1 MSYYQSLKN
10 RRYFFLWGML
20 FLLAS
25 NIYGQNSI
33 VGDGFGGRL
42 WYKPCNV
49 SAAPYGAFTTCNGE
63 LFGWGVYEKTTSLIS
78 LNNNQRYFAPTP
90 VHNLKNIRY
99 HSAGYTM
106 TVINDND
113 SGFIWESSYNSRPV
127 GILDSVLFCD
137 GGWTLGAYI
146 QKNGKAYISSIAQNP
161 RLLNAFEYNQRK
173 IVSDSLI
180 YPGSPSNPNAITRF
194 IIQDVKGID
203 NAVRCAVGVHAAYF
217 LTRSGEVFVIA
228 KDEGSSIG
236 LGSNMTSLKATQINS
251 LKDIIDIKTTTWGTL
266 ALDKNGNVFIWHRFS
281 GTPTKEPLLSNIVAI
296 SGQCDGWVGLA
307 LKANGDAYVL
317 NFPNQGTV
325 NPITSK
331 IAVTNVRDIIAGETF
346 YYLYFGNDS
355 FSYHSLFNRELVTT
369 LGTLRIGTDFKLSK
383 PCITNQKA
391 QVFSICKGDS
401 IQLHDSVF
409 TKDGFYDVWHQDTV
423 ISIRLFVKD
432 TFSTRSYYE
441 YCQSDSFPRS
451 RIDTFSYK
459 QEDGTC
465 VTHLNII
472 KVNPT
477 FAKSDTFITCNQP
490 ITDYAG
496 NVIYSDTQY
505 THRYSTGKGC
515 DSIYHTFVKIHRQTE
530 TQFTSSKCI
539 GDDFTYLNKSYT
551 QSGFYQ
557 DTLKNFLGCDSVIY
571 KITLYDTACGLT
583 VFIPN
588 VFSPNNKGPEINNT
602 FQPYIEN
609 HLEFKMIILNR
620 WGEKLYETSNIN
632 KGWNGTFLNEP
643 CQDGVYVY
651 HITVTSKTN
660 KSYSYSGTV
669 SLFR

>member
-1 MSYYQSLKN
+1 MPFHQSHKN
-10 RRYFFLWGML
+10 YCRFFLGGM
-20 FLLAS
+20 FFMLAS
-25 NIYGQNSI
+25 TLYGQNSI

-42 WYKPCNV
+42 WYQPTNV

-63 LFGWGVYEKTTSLIS
+63 LYGWGVREKTTYLVSLE
-78 LNNNQRYFAPTP
+78 NNQRYFAPTP

-106 TVINDND
+106 TVIKDND
-113 SGFIWESSYNSRPV
+113 SGFIWESFYNSRPV

-146 QKNGKAYISSIAQNP
+146 QKNGKAYISSNAQNP
-161 RLLNAFEYNQRK
+161 RLLNAFEYKQRK
-173 IVSDSLI
+173 IISDSLI

-266 ALDKNGNVFIWHRFS
+266 ALDKNGNVFIWHRFN
-281 GTPTKEPLLSNIVAI
+281 GIPMKEPALTNIVAI

-307 LKANGDAYVL
+307 LKANGDAYEL
-317 NFPNQGTV
+317 NFKNQGTV

-346 YYLYFGNDS
+346 YYLYYGNDS
-355 FSYHSLFNRELVTT
+355 FSYHSLFNNELVTT
-369 LGTLRIGTDFKLSK
+369 IGTLRIGTDFKLSR
-383 PCITNQKA
+383 PCITDKKTQN
-391 QVFSICKGDS
+391 FTICKGDS
-401 IQLHDSVF
+401 LQIHQNTF
-409 TKDGFYDVWHQDTV
+409 KKAGFYDVLHQDTV

-441 YCQSDSFPRS
+441 YCQSHSFPRS
-451 RIDTFSYK
+451 RIDTFSFK

-465 VTHLNII
+465 VTHFDII

-477 FAKSDTFITCNQP
+477 FEKSDTFITCNEP
-490 ITDYAG
+490 IIDYAG
-496 NVIYSDTQY
+496 NTIYSDTQY
-505 THRYSTGKGC
+505 THRYSTSKGC
-515 DSIYHTFVKIHRQTE
+515 DSVYNTFVKIYPQTE

-539 GDDFTYLNKSYT
+539 GDDFTFLNKSYT

-609 HLEFKMIILNR
+609 HKDFKMIILNR
-620 WGEKLYETSNIN
+620 WGEKLFETTNIN

-651 HITVTSKTN
+651 HITVTSKNN

>member
-1 MSYYQSLKN
+1 M
-10 RRYFFLWGML
+10 
-20 FLLAS
+20 LAS
-25 NIYGQNSI
+25 TLYGQNSI

-49 SAAPYGAFTTCNGE
+49 SAAPYGAFTTCSGK
-63 LFGWGVYEKTTSLIS
+63 LYGWGIKYSTTRLITLVNS
-78 LNNNQRYFAPTP
+78 TTFFFPKH
-90 VHNLKNIRY
+90 VHNLENIRY

-106 TVINDND
+106 TAIKYND
-113 SGFIWESSYNSRPV
+113 SGFIWDRGSRPI
-127 GILDSVLFCD
+127 GILDSVIFCD
-137 GGWTLGAYI
+137 GGVFVGAYVR
-146 QKNGKAYISSIAQNP
+146 KNGKAYISSNALNSN
-161 RLLNAFEYNQRK
+161 LLNAFEYNQRK
-173 IVSDSLI
+173 IISDSLI

-203 NAVRCAVGVHAAYF
+203 NAVRCAVGVNVVYF
-217 LTRSGEVFVIA
+217 LNQTGEVYVIA
-228 KDEGSSIG
+228 KDENSRIG
-236 LGSNMTSLKATQINS
+236 LGSNTTSLSATKIEE
-251 LKDIIDIKTTTWGTL
+251 LKNIVDIKTTTMGTL
-266 ALDKNGNVFIWHRFS
+266 ALDKDGDVFIWHRFS

-296 SGQCDGWVGLA
+296 SGQCDGWIGLA
-307 LKANGDAYVL
+307 LKENGDVYEL
-317 NFPNQGTV
+317 DFSNQSS
-325 NPITSK
+325 PITSK
-331 IAVTNVRDIIAGETF
+331 IPQENVKDIMAGEIF
-346 YYLYFGNDS
+346 YYLYYGGDS
-355 FSYHSLFNRELVTT
+355 FSYHSTMPDNYPLNNS
-369 LGTLRIGTDFKLSK
+369 LGSIRLGTDFELTL
-383 PCITNQKA
+383 PCVTDKNTEN
-391 QVFSICKGDS
+391 FTICTGDS
-401 IQLHDSVF
+401 LQFHNKIY
-409 TKDGFYDVWHQDTV
+409 KKAGFYDVLHQDTV

-451 RIDTFSYK
+451 RIDTFPYK

-465 VTHLNII
+465 TTHFDII
-472 KVNPT
+472 NVNPT
-477 FAKSDTFITCNQP
+477 FEKSDTFITCNEP
-490 ITDYAG
+490 VIDYAG
-496 NVIYSDTQY
+496 NIIYSDTQY
-505 THRYSTGKGC
+505 THRYSTRKGC
-515 DSIYHTFVKIHRQTE
+515 DSIYNTFVKIYPQTE

-539 GDDFTYLNKSYT
+539 GDDFTFLNKSYT

-609 HLEFKMIILNR
+609 HIDYKLIILNR
-620 WGEKLYETSNIN
+620 WGEKLFETTDIN

>member
-1 MSYYQSLKN
+1 M
-10 RRYFFLWGML
+10 
-20 FLLAS
+20 LAS

-63 LFGWGVYEKTTSLIS
+63 LFGWGVREKTTSLIS
-78 LNNNQRYFAPTP
+78 LDNNQRYFTPKP
-90 VHNLKNIRY
+90 VHQLKNIRY

-106 TVINDND
+106 TAIKDND
-113 SGFIWESSYNSRPV
+113 SGFIWESFYYSRPV
-127 GILDSVLFCD
+127 GILDSVVFCD
-137 GGWTLGAYI
+137 GGWILGAYI
-146 QKNGKAYISSIAQNP
+146 RKNGKAYISSSAQNP
-161 RLLNAFEYNQRK
+161 SLLDAFEYNQRK

-180 YPGSPSNPNAITRF
+180 YPGDPSNPNIIKRF
-194 IIQDVKGID
+194 IVQDVKGID
-203 NAVRCAVGVHAAYF
+203 NAVRCAVGVHVIYF
-217 LTRSGEVFVIA
+217 LTQTGEVYVIA

-236 LGSNMTSLKATQINS
+236 MGSNITALKATKINS
-251 LKDIIDIKTTTWGTL
+251 LKNIIDIKTTTWGTL
-266 ALDKNGNVFIWHRFS
+266 ALDKDGNVFIWHRFI
-281 GTPTKEPLLSNIVAI
+281 GIPMKEPALTNIVAI

-307 LKANGDAYVL
+307 LKANGDAYEL
-317 NFPNQGTV
+317 NFKNQATTI
-325 NPITSK
+325 PITRK
-331 IAVTNVRDIIAGETF
+331 IPQNNVRDIIAGETF
-346 YYLYFGNDS
+346 YYLYYGNDS
-355 FSYHSLFNRELVTT
+355 FTYHPLLPNGELTT
-369 LGTLRIGTDFKLSK
+369 FLGSLRIGTDFKLAL
-383 PCITNQKA
+383 PCITDKKTQN
-391 QVFSICKGDS
+391 FSICKGDS

-515 DSIYHTFVKIHRQTE
+515 DSNYHTFVKIHRQTE
-530 TQFTSSKCI
+530 THFTSSKCI

-551 QSGFYQ
+551 QSGYYQ

-620 WGEKLYETSNIN
+620 WGEKLYETSDIN

>member
-1 MSYYQSLKN
+1 
-10 RRYFFLWGML
+10 ML
-20 FLLAS
+20 LMLAS

-63 LFGWGVYEKTTSLIS
+63 LFGWGVREKTTSLIS
-78 LNNNQRYFAPTP
+78 LDNNQRYFTPKP
-90 VHNLKNIRY
+90 VHQLKNIRY

-106 TVINDND
+106 TAIKDND
-113 SGFIWESSYNSRPV
+113 SGFIWESFYYSRPV
-127 GILDSVLFCD
+127 GILDSVVFCD
-137 GGWTLGAYI
+137 GGWILGAYI
-146 QKNGKAYISSIAQNP
+146 RKNGKAYISSSAQNP
-161 RLLNAFEYNQRK
+161 SLLDAFEYNQRK

-180 YPGSPSNPNAITRF
+180 YPGDPSNPNIIKRF
-194 IIQDVKGID
+194 IVQDVKGID
-203 NAVRCAVGVHAAYF
+203 NAVRCAVGVHVIYF
-217 LTRSGEVFVIA
+217 LTQTGEVYVIA

-236 LGSNMTSLKATQINS
+236 MGSNITALKATKINS
-251 LKDIIDIKTTTWGTL
+251 LKNIIDIKTTTWGTL
-266 ALDKNGNVFIWHRFS
+266 ALDKDGNVFIWHRFI
-281 GTPTKEPLLSNIVAI
+281 GIPMKEPALTNIVAI

-307 LKANGDAYVL
+307 LKANGDAYEL
-317 NFPNQGTV
+317 NFKNQATTI
-325 NPITSK
+325 PITRK
-331 IAVTNVRDIIAGETF
+331 IPQNNVRDIIAGETF
-346 YYLYFGNDS
+346 YYLYYGNDS
-355 FSYHSLFNRELVTT
+355 FTYHPLLPNGELTT
-369 LGTLRIGTDFKLSK
+369 FLGSLRIGTDFKLAL
-383 PCITNQKA
+383 PCITDKKTQN
-391 QVFSICKGDS
+391 FSICKGDS

-515 DSIYHTFVKIHRQTE
+515 DSNYHTFVKIHRQTE
-530 TQFTSSKCI
+530 THFTSSKCI

-551 QSGFYQ
+551 QSGYYQ

-620 WGEKLYETSNIN
+620 WGEKLYETSDIN

>member
-1 MSYYQSLKN
+1 MTNLQSRNKLN
-10 RRYFFLWGML
+10 CLAILGMIFML
-20 FLLAS
+20 TANLH
-25 NIYGQNSI
+25 GQNSI

-42 WYKPCNV
+42 WYRPCNV

-63 LFGWGVYEKTTSLIS
+63 LYGWGVRYGTTKLIT
-78 LNNNQRYFAPTP
+78 LDNNSTFFSPTP
-90 VHNLKNIRY
+90 VHNLKNITY

-106 TVINDND
+106 TAINNND
-113 SGFIWESSYNSRPV
+113 SGFIWESFHNSRPV

-137 GGWTLGAYI
+137 GGWILGAYI
-146 QKNGKAYISSIAQNP
+146 QKNGRAYISSNAQNP

-180 YPGSPSNPNAITRF
+180 YPSDPSNPNAISRF
-194 IIQDVKGID
+194 IIQDVKGIK
-203 NAVRCAVGVHAAYF
+203 NAVRCAVGVHCAYF
-217 LTRSGEVFVIA
+217 LTKEGEVWVIGL
-228 KDEGSSIG
+228 DEGAG
-236 LGSNMTSLKATQINS
+236 LGIGSANTILTATKINT
-251 LKDIIDIKTTTWGTL
+251 LKDIVDIKTTTWGTL
-266 ALDKNGNVFIWHRFS
+266 ALDKNGSVFIWHRFV
-281 GTPTKEPLLSNIVAI
+281 GIPIREAALTNIVAI

-307 LKANGDAYVL
+307 LKANGDAYEL
-317 NFPNQGTV
+317 NFKNQATI

-331 IAVTNVRDIIAGETF
+331 LPVSNVRDIIAGETF
-346 YYLYFGNDS
+346 YYLYYGNDS
-355 FSYHSLFNRELVTT
+355 FSYYSLLNNELTST
-369 LGTLRIGTDFKLSK
+369 LGTLRVGTDFKLAK
-383 PCITNQKA
+383 PCITNHKVQN
-391 QVFSICKGDS
+391 FTICKGDS
-401 IQLHDSVF
+401 VQLHNKTF
-409 TKDGFYDVWHQDTV
+409 REAGFYDVWHQDTI

-451 RIDTFSYK
+451 RIDTFSYQ

-465 VTHLNII
+465 VTRFDII
-472 KVNPT
+472 NVNPT
-477 FAKSDTFITCNQP
+477 FEQSDTFITCDQP
-490 ITDYAG
+490 VIDYAG
-496 NVIYSDTQY
+496 NIIYFDTQY
-505 THRYSTGKGC
+505 THRYSTRKGC
-515 DSIYHTFVKIHRQTE
+515 DSVYNTFVKIYRQTE
-530 TQFTSSKCI
+530 TQITSSKCI
-539 GDDFTYLNKSYT
+539 GDDFTFLNKSYT

-588 VFSPNNKGPEINNT
+588 VFSPNNNGPEINNT

-609 HLEFKMIILNR
+609 HIDYKMIILNR
-620 WGEKLYETSNIN
+620 WGEKLFETNHIN
-632 KGWNGTFLNEP
+632 KGWDGTFLNEP

-651 HITVTSKTN
+651 HIMVTSKTN